1 MTPERFK
8 QIKNILADTLDLP
21 LEEQH
26 AYMAE
31 RCQGDQALL
40 VEVQSLLAAE
50 IGEDFLIAPPL
61 QVESDNEE
69 IPTQIGRIKIDQLLA
84 AGGMGKVYAGHDE
97 LLKRQVA
104 VKVLHSNQQ
113 LSPEQRANF
122 LNEAQALSSLQHPN
136 ICQIYDFFT
145 EQGKDILVLEY
156 IDGITLSQALKDQT
170 QIHPNIRPQIQPLM
184 VAKKILMALT
194 TAHESGIVHRDLKPD
209 NIMMT
214 TSGGLKIL
222 DFGLAKMGSLLNQN
236 KASEP
241 APYIN
246 ELAAVDQTQVAGTP
260 GYMSPEQAQG
270 IPASAATDLWSFGL
284 ILCELLSGTKPY
296 PPEATTHELLERA
309 RLGEFQVP
317 KNLPRDVSHL
327 INALLNPKPQHRPS
341 ARAALEAVNRIINK
355 PKRRLKVA
363 AVMLLVSITILSG
376 WKYTHDLNLQRDKAI
391 EARNQAED
399 LVEYMLH
406 DLYTGLRAVGRTE
419 LLQSTANKALQ
430 YYDNLNDEQIE
441 QKKGMPAIALMQ
453 IAEVFGDKGDQEQA
467 LSTLN
472 TAITKLQRLYQSQP
486 DDELIMYRMADAYI
500 KAADILKIA
509 GELELTKQ
517 YAGAATQIGKQL
529 TAGLIPGNGP
539 TTTPDA
545 TDRWRIYLRSIYL
558 HADGH
563 MRLGER
569 TEALVLLEQGVVDAI
584 PAANNNAKL
593 KVNLADIQFKLC
605 NTYYDAN
612 MIDKL
617 LKPCLA
623 TYVMDRELYESNP
636 SDFQVLQYFVGD
648 HSVIANVYRKLEQL
662 DESLAY
668 ATAGIAL
675 GEQLIQRDPENEGAL
690 NEYVTVILALG
701 RVQQLLGLTQ
711 ESQQSFNRALD
722 IIGPIAADQEEI
734 SYMNS
739 HFTALVFLQ
748 RLDQAKEVA
757 KALSARN
764 FMRRDY
770 QDLCVKYDIKECQVD
785 ALKEQQS

>member
-8 QIKNILADTLDLP
+8 QIKSILADTLDLP
-21 LEEQH
+21 PEEQQD
-26 AYMAE
+26 YMVE
-31 RCQGDQALL
+31 RCQGDQTLL
-40 VEVQSLLAAE
+40 AEVQSLLAAE
-50 IGEDFLIAPPL
+50 IGEDFLNAPPL
-61 QVESDNEE
+61 HVESDNEE

-156 IDGITLSQALKDQT
+156 IDGITLSQALKDQP
-170 QIHPNIRPQIQPLM
+170 QIQPQIQPLM
-184 VAKKILMALT
+184 VAQKILMALT

-214 TSGGLKIL
+214 ASGDLKIL

-236 KASEP
+236 KTSEP

-529 TAGLIPGNGP
+529 TAGLIPGKGP

-545 TDRWRIYLRSIYL
+545 TDRWRVYLRSIYL
-558 HADGH
+558 NADGH

-569 TEALVLLEQGVVDAI
+569 AEALALLEQGVVDAI

-623 TYVMDRELYESNP
+623 TYAMDRELYESNP

-648 HSVIANVYRKLEQL
+648 HSVMANVYRKLEQL

-701 RVQQLLGLTQ
+701 RVQQLLGLSQ
-711 ESQQSFNRALD
+711 ESQQSFNKALE

-748 RLDQAKEVA
+748 QLDQAKEVA

-770 QDLCVKYDIKECQVD
+770 QDLCEQYDIKECQIDV
-785 ALKEQQS
+785 LKEQQS